1 MQSRR
6 ERLSSSRT
14 IILKPVEWIGSC
26 PVQHKSS
33 GLENDHQSEV
43 IALERVGWSLSQTG
57 HEPIHQFPHGEIV
70 PVHST

>member
-26 PVQHKSS
+26 PVQHKP
-33 GLENDHQSEV
+33 GLDLKT
-43 IALERVGWSLSQTG
+43 IA
-57 HEPIHQFPHGEIV
+57 IV
-70 PVHST
+70 WRSR